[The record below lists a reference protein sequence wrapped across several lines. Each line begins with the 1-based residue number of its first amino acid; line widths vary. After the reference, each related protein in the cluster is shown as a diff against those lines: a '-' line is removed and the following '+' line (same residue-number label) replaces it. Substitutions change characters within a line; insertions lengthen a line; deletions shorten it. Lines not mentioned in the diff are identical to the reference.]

1 MKQYG
6 RLWEVEISG
15 ENGSLKINKLRI
27 AFEVHKTINEKP
39 NPANLRI
46 WNLNRDHI
54 NQLLSGEYKEIKL
67 SVGYGVLSEIYKGDI
82 TKVKILRDGADFI
95 MEIESGDGFEDYS
108 KSRTNTT
115 IKAGATDKEIV
126 KQLSKTMSKTKLGAS
141 EFPNKRALT
150 RGKVLHGDTRD
161 YISRVAKNNNADWS
175 IQNGELVFLPRDK
188 VLDEQAVVLS
198 QESGLISSPEQTDDG
213 LELKCL
219 LNPLIKIGGLVNVKS
234 MQEYFDGEYKIVNL
248 VHSGDAMSN
257 DWQSHLTVVDGKFE
271 KVKKDD

>member
-27 AFEVHKTINEKP
+27 AFEVNKTINEKP
-39 NPANLRI
+39 NPANIRI

-67 SVGYGVLSEIYKGDI
+67 SVGYRALSEIYKGDI
-82 TKVKILRDGADFI
+82 TKVKILRDGTDFI
-95 MEIESGDGFEDYS
+95 MEIESGDGFEDYA
-108 KSRTNTT
+108 KARTNTT

-150 RGKVLHGDTRD
+150 RSKVLHGDTRD

-198 QESGLISSPEQTDDG
+198 QESGLINSPEQTDDG

-219 LNPLIKIGGLVNVKS
+219 LNPFIKIGGLVNVKS

-257 DWQSHLTVVDGKFE
+257 DWQSHLTVVGGKFE